1 MKLKFTIALLLLFSG
16 SFAFAQTT
24 LKGVVV
30 EAGGGLKLENV
41 FVRDLTNK
49 QATLTDKSGKFF
61 INTETGHTL
70 VFSLPGYTADTLY
83 VINFAQQHV
92 ELKIQPIALREIN
105 IIATRTTSFDPHK
118 EYPDVYE
125 KAKVLP
131 LSPSTW
137 FSRDAQNARKLKKY
151 FQTEAEERQID
162 KVFNRAYVGSLVP
175 LKGQD
180 LEDFM
185 SLYRPP
191 YKFIVSNN
199 AESLAVY
206 ISDSYKKYK
215 DLPADKR
222 HLQSL

>member
-1 MKLKFTIALLLLFSG
+1 MKFKFTIILFLLLPG
-16 SFAFAQTT
+16 SVLFAQTT

-30 EAGGGLKLENV
+30 ESGGGLKLENV

-49 QATLTDKSGKFF
+49 QATLTDKAGKFL
-61 INTETGHTL
+61 INTETGHIL

-92 ELKIQPIALREIN
+92 ELKIQPIALREVN
-105 IIATRTTSFDPHK
+105 ITATRTNSFDPHK

-125 KAKVLP
+125 KAKVIP

-137 FSRDAQNARKLKKY
+137 FSRDAKNARKLKKY
-151 FQTEAEERQID
+151 FQSEAEERQID

-199 AESLAVY
+199 SESLAVY
-206 ISDSYKKYK
+206 ISDSFKKYK
-215 DLPADKR
+215 DLPVEKR